1 MGMAIVNRIENQT
14 EIPALA
20 LLAALNQLQQG
31 LILYDASGKLLHV
44 SDRAQELLEAG
55 DTQPGDGATE
65 LEALLRSA
73 KRAGANWEEA
83 LRFLTTTEE
92 RRENAGLERGGLR
105 YTWKQVSDGNRVAF
119 LEPVSGEVAEKQ
131 SDEDFLTGLASRARF
146 EAEIEAAMAGG
157 AAVSAMF
164 IDLDHFKAVN
174 DTLGHAA
181 GDMLLK
187 RVGQRLKSSIRNGD
201 LAARF
206 GGDEFAVLI
215 RANATADDLSGM
227 ANRIIE
233 VMRRSFLIEGQL
245 THVGASVGIAR
256 MPTDGSDA
264 RELLR
269 AADLALYESKS
280 AGGGRATFY
289 DKTLLEREQIR
300 RNGEMDLRR
309 ALALRQF
316 ELHYQPQLNSS
327 GKLVCFEALIRWRHP
342 ERGLIPPL
350 AFLPIVE
357 KVGMMGQVG
366 EWVLRTACA
375 EATKWPEDICV
386 AVNVAPS
393 QLGNKQFVDRV
404 RQILEATGLPGCR
417 LELEITE
424 ESLAGDP
431 AGVKAML
438 DELRTLGI
446 SLAIDD
452 FGTGYASMSQLAM
465 FPFDKIKIDKS
476 LAGTDPRERA
486 LVKAIT
492 QLGDDLGLSTLA
504 EGVESREQMVQL
516 HGDGCEFLQ
525 GYHLGRPMSAEDA
538 GLLIERVRR

>member
-1 MGMAIVNRIENQT
+1 MATANRIENQT

-20 LLAALNQLQQG
+20 LLAALNQLDQG
-31 LILYDASGKLLHV
+31 LILYDAGGKLLHI
-44 SDRAQELLEAG
+44 SERAQELLEVG
-55 DTQPGDGATE
+55 DARPGEGATE
-65 LEALLRSA
+65 LEVLLRSA
-73 KRAGANWEEA
+73 KRAGANWAEA
-83 LRFLTTTEE
+83 LRYLTTKEA
-92 RRENAGLERGGLR
+92 RQENAGLEGGGLR
-105 YTWKQVSDGNRVAF
+105 FRWKEVSDGNRVAF
-119 LEPVSGEVAEKQ
+119 IENVSGEAAESK
-131 SDEDFLTGLASRARF
+131 SEEDFLTGLASRARF
-146 EAEIEAAMAGG
+146 EAEIESAMAGG

-187 RVGQRLKSSIRNGD
+187 RVGQRLKASIRTGD

-206 GGDEFAVLI
+206 GGDEFALLI
-215 RANATADDLSGM
+215 RANATADDLTGM

-233 VMRRSFLIEGQL
+233 VMRRSFLIEGEL
-245 THVGASVGIAR
+245 THVGASIGIAR
-256 MPTDGSDA
+256 MPADGSDA

-269 AADLALYESKS
+269 AADLALYESKA
-280 AGGGRATFY
+280 AGGGRATFFE
-289 DKTLLEREQIR
+289 KTLLEREQVR
-300 RNGEMDLRR
+300 RNGEMDVRR

-316 ELHYQPQLNSS
+316 ELHYQPQLDAS

-375 EATKWPEDICV
+375 EAMKWPDDICI

-393 QLGNKQFVDRV
+393 QLGNKQFVERV

-431 AGVKAML
+431 AAVKGML

-476 LAGTDPRERA
+476 LAGADPRERA

-516 HGDGCEFLQ
+516 HGDGCDFLQ
-525 GYHLGRPMSAEDA
+525 GYHLGRPMTAESAA
-538 GLLIERVRR
+538 LLVERVKK